1 MPECIFCRIAA
12 GRAPAA
18 KVLETPRVLA
28 FLDIAPVHYGHT
40 LVIPKEHYETFLDL
54 PDDLWL
60 EMGQV
65 SRRVA
70 EALRHVMFARGFNV
84 MMNNFDAAGQVVIH
98 AHLHVIPRF
107 LSDGLLL
114 FPQGSYLPG
123 DQERVGQQLR
133 QAVDKNLKIS
143 AR

>member
-1 MPECIFCRIAA
+1 MDTCIFCGIAA

-18 KVLETPRVLA
+18 KVAETPQVLA

-65 SRRVA
+65 ARQVA
-70 EALRHVMFARGFNV
+70 RALQKVMFARGINLG
-84 MMNNFDAAGQVVIH
+84 MNNYDAAGQVVYH
-98 AHLHVIPRF
+98 AHLHVIPRY
-107 LSDGLLL
+107 LSDGLML
-114 FPQGSYLPG
+114 FPQGAYLPG
-123 DQERVGQQLR
+123 DLEKVGEQLR
-133 QAVDKNLKIS
+133 RAV
-143 AR
+143 REP

>member
-18 KVLETPRVLA
+18 KVIETSRVLA

-40 LVIPKEHYETFLDL
+40 LVIPKEHYETFLEL
-54 PDDLWL
+54 PDELWL

-70 EALRHVMFARGFNV
+70 RALRQVMFARGFNI
-84 MMNNFDAAGQVVIH
+84 MMNNFDAAGQVVFH

-114 FPQGSYLPG
+114 FPQGNYLPG
-123 DQERVGQQLR
+123 DLDRVGQQLR
-133 QAVDKNLKIS
+133 QAVEKL
-143 AR
+143 

>member
-1 MPECIFCRIAA
+1 MSDCIFCRIAA

-18 KVLETPRVLA
+18 KIIETPGVLA
-28 FLDIAPVHYGHT
+28 FLDIAPIHYGHT
-40 LVIPKEHYETFLDL
+40 LVIPKKHYETFLDL
-54 PDDLWL
+54 PDELWL

-70 EALRHVMFARGFNV
+70 QGLRQAFFARGINLG
-84 MMNNFDAAGQVVIH
+84 MNNFDAAGQVVFH

-107 LSDGLLL
+107 LSDGLQL

-123 DQERVGQQLR
+123 DIERVGQQLR
-133 QAVDKNLKIS
+133 QALEKS
-143 AR
+143 

>member
-1 MPECIFCRIAA
+1 MSECIFCRIAA
-12 GRAPAA
+12 GQAPAA

-40 LVIPKEHYETFLDL
+40 LVIPKEHYENFLDL

-60 EMGQV
+60 EIGQI

-70 EALRHVMFARGFNV
+70 KALRQVMFARGFNI
-84 MMNNFDAAGQVVIH
+84 MMNNFDAAGQVVFH

-114 FPQGSYLPG
+114 FPQGNYLPG
-123 DQERVGQQLR
+123 DLERVGQQLR
-133 QAVDKNLKIS
+133 LASEQM
-143 AR
+143 